1 MTPHELTAS
10 RLAELIRSGELSRR
24 EAVEAHLAQVERANP
39 EINALVD
46 MRAEQALAEADARD
60 AGAEPAGGPLD
71 GVPVSIKENYDV
83 EGMATTRGV
92 VPRRDLVADSDEP
105 AVRRVREAGAIVI
118 GKSNMP
124 DHAMRWNTISS
135 LHGDTR
141 NPRDTALSAG
151 GSSGG
156 DAAAVA
162 AGMVPLALGTDYGG
176 SIRVPA
182 TWCGV
187 LGLRP
192 SVGLV
197 PKAPTTAPLD
207 PLPSYDTMSSA
218 GPIARSVDDLELALD
233 VLAGPDPADPSTV
246 PAAALPAAGEPPPV
260 ALVIG
265 ETGAVV
271 EPEVEQA
278 VRATA
283 EALRVAGHRVDEGV
297 APDLRRASE
306 LWGEIVGTEVVR
318 LGMAA
323 LREQLG
329 ETGLQHAEMMF
340 GMAERGGEVASYVLA
355 QMERRAVLREVA
367 AFMEEY
373 PLVLAPVAGMTAP
386 PLDFDHMLDESGT
399 RALVDKM
406 RSVPWVNLLGVPAVA
421 LGNGAQIVAR
431 RFHDRDALNAARAAL
446 SDPVR
451 VVEAAEQVRG
461 AQ

>member
-1 MTPHELTAS
+1 MAELVGLTAT
-10 RLAELIRSGELSRR
+10 RLADLVRSGELSRR
-24 EAVEAHLAQVERANP
+24 EVVEAHLAQVEQANP
-39 EINALVD
+39 AINAIVD
-46 MRAEQALAEADARD
+46 MRAEAALAEADAAD
-60 AGAEPAGGPLD
+60 AGRAPTGGPLD

-92 VPRRDLVADSDEP
+92 VPRRDLIAERDEP
-105 AVRRVREAGAIVI
+105 AVRRVREAGAIVL
-118 GKSNMP
+118 GKGNMP

-141 NPRDTALSAG
+141 NPRDTNLSAG

-182 TWCGV
+182 SWCGV
-187 LGLRP
+187 AGLRP

-197 PKAPTTAPLD
+197 PKAQVTAPLD
-207 PLPSYDTMSSA
+207 PLPSYDVMSSA
-218 GPIARSVDDLELALD
+218 GPLARSIDDLELAFG
-233 VLAGPDPADPSTV
+233 VLCGPDPSDPSTV
-246 PAAALPAAGEPPPV
+246 PAEPLAAASAPPAV

-265 ETGAVV
+265 ESGAVV
-271 EPEVEQA
+271 EPEVERA

-283 EALRVAGHRVDEGV
+283 DALRDAGHRVDEGV

-306 LWGEIVGTEVVR
+306 LWGEIVGTEVIQ

-340 GMAERGGEVASYVLA
+340 GLAQRGPEVASYALA
-355 QMERRAVLREVA
+355 QMERRAVAREVA
-367 AFMEEY
+367 AFMEDY

-386 PLDFDHMLDESGT
+386 PLDFDHMLDEKAT
-399 RALVDKM
+399 RALLDRM
-406 RSVPWVNLLGVPAVA
+406 RSVPWVNVLGVPSVA

-431 RFHDRDALNAARAAL
+431 RFHDRDALASARAAL
-446 SDPVR
+446 HEPER
-451 VVEAAEQVRG
+451 P
-461 AQ
+461 

>member
-1 MTPHELTAS
+1 MAELHELSAT
-10 RLAELIRSGELSRR
+10 RLAELVRSEEVSRR
-24 EAVEAHLAQVERANP
+24 EVVEAHLAQIDRLNGEVNAIVE
-39 EINALVD
+39 L
-46 MRAEQALAEADARD
+46 RAEAALAEADVRD
-60 AGAEPAGGPLD
+60 AGRARTGGPLD
-71 GVPVSIKENYDV
+71 GVPVSIKQNFDV

-92 VPRRDLVADSDEP
+92 PARRDLVADRDEA

-118 GKSNMP
+118 GKANMP

-141 NPRDTALSAG
+141 NPRDRSLTVG

-162 AGMVPLALGTDYGG
+162 AGMAPLALGTDYGG

-182 TWCGV
+182 SWCGV
-187 LGLRP
+187 AGLRP

-197 PKAPTTAPLD
+197 PKAPVTAPLD
-207 PLPSYDTMSSA
+207 PMPSYDLMSSA
-218 GPIARSVDDLELALD
+218 GPLARSVDDLELVLG

-246 PAAALPAAGEPPPV
+246 PVEPLPAAGVPPPV

-271 EPEVEQA
+271 DADVEAA
-278 VRATA
+278 VRETA
-283 EALRVAGHRVDEGV
+283 DALRAAGHRVDEGV

-306 LWGEIVGTEVVR
+306 LWGEIVGAEVMR
-318 LGMAA
+318 FGMAA
-323 LREQLG
+323 LRDQLG
-329 ETGLQHAEMMF
+329 ETGLQHAETMF
-340 GMAERGGEVASYVLA
+340 GMLERGDSVADYVAA
-355 QMERRAVLREVA
+355 QVERRAVAREVA
-367 AFMEEY
+367 AFMARY

-386 PLDFDHMLDESGT
+386 ALDFDHMLSVEAT
-399 RALVDKM
+399 RELVDRM

-431 RFHDRDALNAARAAL
+431 RFRDRDALAAARAAPAPSPARAL
-446 SDPVR
+446 EHDS
-451 VVEAAEQVRG
+451 AG
-461 AQ
+461 